1 MSILTIASATAFL
14 VLYCIVF
21 VLWVKTMKLTESRV
35 VKLVPGGEGSHQ
47 EGAQD
52 LNLHLDDL
60 KAKILAD
67 VSKGEQDLEKH
78 IPPDHRFSTNEDL
91 EKIKVFAWSI
101 NKDAKLMDGNH
112 DNWHEENKIRKEI
125 KQLLELFDTIH
136 KARKLKH

>member
-47 EGAQD
+47 EGAEE
-52 LNLHLDDL
+52 LEEN
-60 KAKILAD
+60 ILRL
-67 VSKGEQDLEKH
+67 QLQKH
-78 IPPDHRFSTNEDL
+78 IPSGERFATHEDM
-91 EKIKVFAWSI
+91 ETIRSHCWQIRHEAE
-101 NKDAKLMDGNH
+101 LMDGNH
-112 DNWHEENKIRKEI
+112 DNWHEEDKIRIEI
-125 KQLLELFDTIH
+125 KQLLELFDTIR

>member
-1 MSILTIASATAFL
+1 MSILTIAAATAFL
-14 VLYCIVF
+14 VLYCIVL

-52 LNLHLDDL
+52 L
-60 KAKILAD
+60 K
-67 VSKGEQDLEKH
+67 KH

>member
-14 VLYCIVF
+14 VLYCIVL

-52 LNLHLDDL
+52 L
-60 KAKILAD
+60 K
-67 VSKGEQDLEKH
+67 KH
-78 IPPDHRFSTNEDL
+78 IPSGDKFATHEDI
-91 EKIKVFAWSI
+91 ETIRGHCWQIKAES
-101 NKDAKLMDGNH
+101 KLMDGNH
-112 DNWHEENKIRKEI
+112 DNWQEEEQIRKEI

>member
-1 MSILTIASATAFL
+1 MSILTIAAATAFL
-14 VLYCIVF
+14 VLYCIVL

-52 LNLHLDDL
+52 LIPGDEDYQDPLADMSKGAQDL
-60 KAKILAD
+60 K
-67 VSKGEQDLEKH
+67 KH
-78 IPPDHRFSTNEDL
+78 IPSGERFATHEDM
-91 EKIKVFAWSI
+91 EKIRCHCWQIKHESE
-101 NKDAKLMDGNH
+101 LMDGNH
-112 DNWHEENKIRKEI
+112 DNWHEEDKIRKEI

>member
-14 VLYCIVF
+14 VLYCIIL
-21 VLWVKTMKLTESRV
+21 VLWVKTMKLTESKV
-35 VKLVPGGEGSHQ
+35 VKLVPGDKDY
-47 EGAQD
+47 QD
-52 LNLHLDDL
+52 P
-60 KAKILAD
+60 LAD
-67 VSKGEQDLEKH
+67 MSKGEQDLEKH

>member
-1 MSILTIASATAFL
+1 MSTLTIASATAFL

-21 VLWVKTMKLTESRV
+21 VLWVKTMKLTESKV
-35 VKLVPGGEGSHQ
+35 VKLVPGDEDY
-47 EGAQD
+47 QD
-52 LNLHLDDL
+52 P
-60 KAKILAD
+60 LAD
-67 VSKGEQDLEKH
+67 MSKGEQDLEKH

>member
-14 VLYCIVF
+14 VLYCIVL
-21 VLWVKTMKLTESRV
+21 VLWVKTMKLTESKV
-35 VKLVPGGEGSHQ
+35 VKLVPGDEDY
-47 EGAQD
+47 QD
-52 LNLHLDDL
+52 P
-60 KAKILAD
+60 LAD
-67 VSKGEQDLEKH
+67 MSKGAQDLEKH